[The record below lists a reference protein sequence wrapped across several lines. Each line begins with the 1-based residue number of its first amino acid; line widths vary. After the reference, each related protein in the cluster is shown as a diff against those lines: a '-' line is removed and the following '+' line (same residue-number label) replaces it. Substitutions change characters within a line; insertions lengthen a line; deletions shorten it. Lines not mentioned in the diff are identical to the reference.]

1 MQSLLLL
8 RRILTEYIKTT
19 LRPFFSISKAG
30 DNLTRLFLYLVVDVL
45 SIHIIIHV
53 LFFLQKVFRGWN
65 PVIIQQLASILS
77 HLVRLAFAS
86 LFEAFYMTV
95 IRFRQR
101 IIFKAASLHSTICD
115 TRFTNTSAALFAF
128 SRAIWCQFQT
138 ADIKKY
144 RNKKEIVRRW
154 HSCEVK

>member
-8 RRILTEYIKTT
+8 RRINTEYIKTT
-19 LRPFFSISKAG
+19 LRPFFFPISKAG

-45 SIHIIIHV
+45 SIHIIIHI
-53 LFFLQKVFRGWN
+53 LFFLQKVSRGWN

-77 HLVRLAFAS
+77 HLVRLTFAS

-101 IIFKAASLHSTICD
+101 IILKLCPCIA
-115 TRFTNTSAALFAF
+115 RFLIPVLLILPLLCSHFLGQSAANFKLPI
-128 SRAIWCQFQT
+128 SKNIEIR
-138 ADIKKY
+138 KK
-144 RNKKEIVRRW
+144 
-154 HSCEVK
+154 